1 MKITSYNIELR
12 NIHIYAHH
20 GVLEQ
25 ERSVG
30 AQFTLDVTLSI
41 NEHSCAFSDD
51 INGTVSY
58 ADLYALICKEMQTPS
73 RLLEHVC
80 QRILNSIFEK
90 FPTVNRATVTLC
102 KDTPPMGGDR
112 LNAAVTLSGTR

>member
-1 MKITSYNIELR
+1 MKITDYSIELH

-30 AQFTLDVTLSI
+30 AHFTLDVTLIISDC
-41 NEHSCAFSDD
+41 SCAFTDD

-58 ADLYALICKEMQTPS
+58 ADLYELIRKEMQTPS
-73 RLLEHVC
+73 KLLEHVC
-80 QRILNSIFEK
+80 QRIINKIFVS
-90 FPTVNRATVTLC
+90 FPTVKRATITLC

-112 LNAAVTLSGTR
+112 LNAAVTLSGEQ